1 VCAASRITW
10 TACDQMDLE
19 LLNGMEK
26 KYNKVILFFFFFL
39 FFFNNNFIY
48 FVFAISGF

>member
-1 VCAASRITW
+1 
-10 TACDQMDLE
+10 MDLE

-26 KYNKVILFFFFFL
+26 KYNKVILFLAFLFFFL
-39 FFFNNNFIY
+39 FFFNNNFIF